1 MSETGCVMALT
12 GVSGILWNDLLN
24 PHTSL
29 AEQGARVGK
38 PYGTDC
44 PASSFAR
51 MCHSAYIFLFR
62 TLFEAT
68 LNVSWLSK

>member
-1 MSETGCVMALT
+1 MALT
-12 GVSGILWNDLLN
+12 GVPGITFLVL
-24 PHTSL
+24 SL
-29 AEQGARVGK
+29 CITVSAGAQRVGK

-44 PASSFAR
+44 PASSSFAP
-51 MCHSAYIFLFR
+51 MCHPMYIFLFM